1 MGGEGRGG
9 EEGFSLAVCHIDE
22 GGLDRVNKTPGI
34 SPYRTPAEKWISV
47 YLFRRH
53 FSRGSSRDT
62 IVSVPNAIGCQ
73 KQKKKTKKRRPQ
85 EAEGYK

>member
-22 GGLDRVNKTPGI
+22 GDRVNKTPGI

-73 KQKKKTKKRRPQ
+73 KQNKKRRPQ